1 MAKKKNTTKKR
12 YPNLL
17 FRIALCVA
25 LFHFSSTCLHLF
37 VEYRSN
43 HKEEIKLQQEIER
56 LQIDI
61 DSTKHLLENT
71 SEQELIEKAARERF
85 DYAYPNEIIYVDAS

>member
-1 MAKKKNTTKKR
+1 MAKKKKTTKKR

-25 LFHFSSTCLHLF
+25 LFHFSSTCLHLL
-37 VEYRSN
+37 VEYRGN
-43 HKEEIKLQQEIER
+43 HKEEIRLQQEIER
-56 LQIDI
+56 LQTDI
-61 DSTKHLLENT
+61 DSTKHLLENI